1 MACRLRGIGRQFRE
15 KLKISGVVIVE
26 DLRAALAEW
35 LDPAVLKELTLLWG
49 GRILAALAIF
59 VIGRWIA
66 KRIANAVALATER
79 SRLDATLTKFLSNV
93 VYLALLVM
101 VVLTAL
107 QPLGVQPTAFFAVLG
122 AAGLAVGLA
131 LKDSLANFSSG
142 IFLVFFRPFRV
153 GDYVEAA
160 GVAGNIDAINMFST
174 TVKTVDNRVIIVPN
188 GMIYAG
194 TITNFTALAMRRIDL
209 VISVDYA
216 DDIPKAKEILMAV
229 IEADERVLKV
239 PAPTVLLLDLAASSV
254 NFAVRPW
261 VATNDYWTVRG
272 DLLERIKLELERNG
286 LSIPY
291 PQHFVHLVNK
301 P

>member
-1 MACRLRGIGRQFRE
+1 M
-15 KLKISGVVIVE
+15 E
-26 DLRAALAEW
+26 DLLARLAEW
-35 LDPAVLKELTLLWG
+35 FDPDVIRPLALEWS
-49 GRILAALAIF
+49 GRILAAIAIF

-66 KRIANAVALATER
+66 ARIAKGVRLAIER
-79 SRLDATLTKFLSNV
+79 AHFDATLAKFLRSV

-107 QPLGVQPTAFFAVLG
+107 QPLGVNPTAFFAVLG

-142 IFLVFFRPFRV
+142 IFLVFFRPFKI

-160 GVAGNIDAINMFST
+160 GVAGNVDAINMFST
-174 TVKTVDNRVIIVPN
+174 TFKTLDNRVVIVPN

-194 TITNFTALAMRRIDL
+194 AITNFSALPIRRIDL
-209 VISVDYA
+209 VISVDYG
-216 DDIPKAKEILMAV
+216 DNISRAKEIIQAV
-229 IEADERVLKV
+229 IDADERVLKD
-239 PAPTVLLLDLAASSV
+239 PAPSITLLDLAASSV

-261 VATNDYWTVRG
+261 VATDDFWTVRS
-272 DLLERIKLELERNG
+272 DLLERIKLELESNG

-291 PQHFVHLVNK
+291 PQHYVHLVNK
-301 P
+301 S

>member
-1 MACRLRGIGRQFRE
+1 
-15 KLKISGVVIVE
+15 
-26 DLRAALAEW
+26 
-35 LDPAVLKELTLLWG
+35 
-49 GRILAALAIF
+49 
-59 VIGRWIA
+59 
-66 KRIANAVALATER
+66 
-79 SRLDATLTKFLSNV
+79 
-93 VYLALLVM
+93 
-101 VVLTAL
+101 
-107 QPLGVQPTAFFAVLG
+107 VLG

-142 IFLVFFRPFRV
+142 IFLVFFRPFKV

-160 GVAGNIDAINMFST
+160 GVAGTIDSINMFST
-174 TVKTVDNRVIIVPN
+174 TFKTVDNRVVIVPN

-209 VISVDYA
+209 VISVAYSDN
-216 DDIPKAKEILMAV
+216 IPKAKEILQAV
-229 IEADERVLKV
+229 VEADERVLKD

-261 VATNDYWTVRG
+261 VATDDYWVVRG
-272 DLLERIKLELERNG
+272 DLLERIKLEIEKNG
-286 LSIPY
+286 LSIPF

>member
-1 MACRLRGIGRQFRE
+1 
-15 KLKISGVVIVE
+15 VE
-26 DLRAALAEW
+26 DLLARLAEW
-35 LDPAVLKELTLLWG
+35 FDPDVIRPLALEWS
-49 GRILAALAIF
+49 GRILAAIAIF

-66 KRIANAVALATER
+66 ARIAKGVRLAIER
-79 SRLDATLTKFLSNV
+79 AHFDATLAKFLRSV

-107 QPLGVQPTAFFAVLG
+107 QPLGVNPTAFFAVLG

-142 IFLVFFRPFRV
+142 IFLVFFRPFKI

-160 GVAGNIDAINMFST
+160 GVAGNVDAINMFST
-174 TVKTVDNRVIIVPN
+174 TFKTLDNRVVIVPN

-194 TITNFTALAMRRIDL
+194 AITNFSALPIRRIDL
-209 VISVDYA
+209 VISVDYG
-216 DDIPKAKEILMAV
+216 DNISRAKEIIQAV
-229 IEADERVLKV
+229 IDADERVLKD
-239 PAPTVLLLDLAASSV
+239 PAPSITLLDLAASSV

-261 VATNDYWTVRG
+261 VATDDFWTVRS
-272 DLLERIKLELERNG
+272 DLLERIKLELESNG

-291 PQHFVHLVNK
+291 PQHYVHLVNK
-301 P
+301 S

>member
-1 MACRLRGIGRQFRE
+1 
-15 KLKISGVVIVE
+15 VE
-26 DLRAALAEW
+26 SLRAAVAEW
-35 LDPAVLKELTLLWG
+35 LDPAVFGPYVLILLG
-49 GRILAALAIF
+49 KIAAAIAIF
-59 VIGRWIA
+59 VVGRWVA
-66 KRIANAVALATER
+66 ARIAGAVALATEKA
-79 SRLDATLTKFLSNV
+79 SLDPTLTKFLRSV

-101 VVLTAL
+101 VIMTAL
-107 QPLGVQPTAFFAVLG
+107 YPLGVELTAFLAVLG

-142 IFLVFFRPFRV
+142 IFLVFFRPFKV

-160 GVAGNIDAINMFST
+160 GVAGTIDSINMFST
-174 TVKTVDNRVIIVPN
+174 TFKTVDNRVVIVPN

-209 VISVDYA
+209 VISVDYS
-216 DDIPKAKEILMAV
+216 DNIPKAKEILQAV
-229 IEADERVLKV
+229 VEADERVLKD

-261 VATNDYWTVRG
+261 VATDDYWVVRG
-272 DLLERIKLELERNG
+272 DLLERIKVELEKNG
-286 LSIPY
+286 LSIPF